1 MDPHAIAMQRAGL
14 LSRAGL
20 LVALVAGGTFAN
32 PLPLRAQQPPP
43 PAPEQEDIL
52 DEIESPENEALR
64 DLERMGETR
73 TREKA
78 VSNLKS
84 ALVLVWEPDGTFYH
98 ESDYLR
104 DIERLRDAV
113 RYYAQ
118 AHGLSSNIDAL
129 IDELETI
136 QGLSSR
142 VDPAMAAQEM
152 EKKFGKG
159 YAAFWTSIDRLRKD
173 KLRRGEKAARS
184 ERAAAGPAEGG
195 GLSTG
200 KKVAIG
206 AAGGGAL
213 LVAGIAAGGGE
224 ANPTPPTPA
233 TVVPPLTPSIAPFD
247 PAGIYDV
254 MLTVLSDPAGNAP
267 RIRME
272 PSLWI
277 NVTVGGSTMQYT
289 CPPGTHINPGGGPI
303 DLTAGTFNAAGIGSF
318 AGRSGV
324 QFQFAGA
331 FHRDGTV
338 TGEYRIGTGGELGG
352 QATTY
357 GVSGRRR

>member
-1 MDPHAIAMQRAGL
+1 MGLHAIAMQRADV
-14 LSRAGL
+14 LSRAVL
-20 LVALVAGGTFAN
+20 LVALVAGGTLAD

-43 PAPEQEDIL
+43 PAPEKEDIL
-52 DEIESPENEALR
+52 GEIENPEDEALR
-64 DLERMGETR
+64 DLEQMGETR

-78 VSNLKS
+78 LSHLRS
-84 ALVLVWEPDGTFYH
+84 ALVLVWEPDGTH
-98 ESDYLR
+98 HLESDYLR
-104 DIERLRDAV
+104 DIQRLRDAV
-113 RYYAQ
+113 RYYAL
-118 AHGLSSNIDAL
+118 AHGLSPNIDAL
-129 IDELETI
+129 IDEFEMI
-136 QGLSSR
+136 QGLSSSLGQ
-142 VDPAMAAQEM
+142 AMSAQEM

-159 YAAFWTSIDRLRKD
+159 YPSYLAAIDRLRRD
-173 KLRRGEKAARS
+173 KLRSAKKAAGS
-184 ERAAAGPAEGG
+184 ERAPAGPAEGG
-195 GLSTG
+195 GLSKG

-213 LVAGIAAGGGE
+213 LLAGIAAGGGE
-224 ANPTPPTPA
+224 ANPSLRTPA
-233 TVVPPLTPSIAPFD
+233 TVAPPLAPFD

-272 PSLWI
+272 SSLWI

-303 DLTAGTFNAAGIGSF
+303 DLTTGTFNAAGVGSF

-338 TGEYRIGTGGELGG
+338 TGEYRVGTGGELGG

-357 GVSGRRR
+357 AVLGRRR